1 MIKHISVFFSILFLG
16 GFLHAGT
23 KGILDGKVIDKDT
36 DDPLIGVS
44 VLIIGTSIGAATDV
58 EGRFMISNVDAGTY
72 DVRFTSVGYQST
84 VMRGVV
90 IRPDLRTTLTVTLS
104 QSTLEL
110 KEMEITAER
119 PLIEKDVTSTN
130 FSYGGSQVE
139 KLPVRD
145 VQELM
150 SLFPSVTAEG
160 NVRGGK
166 ASEVVYLVDGLPLQ
180 NVISGGMTSSLPKSS
195 ITEFSVQTGGYEAEY
210 GNALSGIVN
219 IITKRGNDRHSSI
232 LRIEKDNWLAGDW
245 NSQHN
250 KTTEAELTLSGPIV
264 REQLHYFSA
273 NTYHTDDTRWWQ
285 DFTKFFDS
293 PITNDFSGM
302 TKLDY
307 GITSKMR
314 LSAQTIYSF
323 RKWKDYEFSWRFN
336 LDGLPGRS
344 RTSDRTSILFS
355 HTLSD
360 DVHYSLNLSYSYLF
374 NSIGDG
380 DKNSLDLTP
389 YNYDFFLQYVVS
401 GNRAWW
407 AETKQNI
414 MTAKGDLVIQPNPL
428 NLLKFGFEINQYD
441 IFSDL
446 VKYEPQRTYFGKI
459 LVDEPLLNFSTSYQY
474 YPRSGAIY
482 LQDKLQVEADGAT
495 VNLGFRWDFLDPS
508 SERPVVENVLVDS
521 ANGQYQTQL
530 TKFVK
535 ASMKQQLSPR
545 MGLSFPLTWNVLVV
559 MNYGHYFQFPLF
571 DYLYSGINPSQ
582 LRSGVNVLVGNPDLK
597 PERTHAWEIGF
608 KYGFDEKDMV
618 SLTYFKKEFIDQID
632 SKTFLASKARSA
644 GDYGFAEYVNNAFA
658 NAEGIEVVFMR
669 HRSEDIAGSIGYT
682 LMRTEGVSD
691 YVDQGIN
698 LHQWGFPVANT
709 PYPLSWD
716 QTHSLKI
723 ELDLNLPFDISGN
736 IMWSY
741 STGKPYTYF
750 PTRDGFTALDTTR
763 VFIPNNER
771 LPSSSTL
778 NMKFSKRLL
787 LTPGTAL
794 MFYGSVN
801 NLFNSFNARWA
812 DANGKIG
819 GQLADPSAYYELR
832 RVAFGIK
839 YEM

>member
-1 MIKHISVFFSILFLG
+1 MKIYSPLIFLFLL
-16 GFLHAGT
+16 FQFTLLAGT
-23 KGILDGKVIDKDT
+23 KGILEGKIVDKDT

-44 VLIIGTSIGAATDV
+44 VLIVGTSIGAATDID
-58 EGRFMISNVDAGTY
+58 GKFMISNLDAGMY
-72 DVRFTSVGYQST
+72 DVRFTSVGFQT
-84 VMRGVV
+84 TIMHNVV
-90 IRPDLRTTLTVTLS
+90 IRPDLRTTLNVSLS

-130 FSYGGSQVE
+130 YSFGGSQVD

-180 NVISGGMTSSLPKSS
+180 NVISGGLTSSLPKSS

-219 IITKRGNDRHSSI
+219 IITRRGGDRHSSI
-232 LRIEKDNWLAGDW
+232 LRIEKDNWLAGGW

-250 KTTEAELTLSGPIV
+250 KTTEAEFTLSGPIV

-285 DFTKFFDS
+285 DFSKFFET
-293 PITNDFSGM
+293 PVTTDFSGL
-302 TKLDY
+302 TKLDF
-307 GITSKMR
+307 GITSKIR
-314 LSAQTIYSF
+314 LSTQTIYSF
-323 RKWKDYEFSWRFN
+323 RNWKDYEYSWRFN
-336 LDGLPGRS
+336 LDGLPGRR

-355 HTLSD
+355 HTLSEGI
-360 DVHYSLNLSYSYLF
+360 HYSLNLSYSYLF
-374 NSIGDG
+374 NSIGEG
-380 DKNSLDLTP
+380 DKNALDLTP

-441 IFSDL
+441 IYSDL

-459 LVDEPLLNFSTSYQY
+459 LIDEPLLNFSSNYHY
-474 YPRSGAIY
+474 FPRSGAIY
-482 LQDKLQVEADGAT
+482 LQDKLQVESDGAT

-508 SERPVVENVLVDS
+508 SERPVVEKVLVDS

-545 MGLSFPLTWNVLVV
+545 MGLSFPLTWNILVV

-597 PERTHAWEIGF
+597 PERTHAWEIGI

-669 HRSEDIAGSIGYT
+669 HRSEDISGSIGYT

-698 LHQWGFPVANT
+698 MQQWGFPVANT

-723 ELDLNLPFDISGN
+723 ELDMKFPLNISGN

-750 PTRDGFTALDTTR
+750 PTRDGFTTLDSTR
-763 VFIPNNER
+763 VFIPNNAR

-778 NMKFSKRLL
+778 NMKFSKRLPI
-787 LTPGTAL
+787 TQKTAF
-794 MFYGSVN
+794 MFYGSIN
-801 NLFNSFNARWA
+801 NVFNSLNARWA

-819 GQLADPSAYYELR
+819 GQLADPSAYYEPR
-832 RVAFGIK
+832 RFAVGIK